1 MNAAGGQGGV
11 GAAAAAA
18 GDSTSGATLQD
29 SSSFWSQSRA
39 LGLTFAPGAFTPP
52 LPAINNPCSP
62 TVTQSARGLGMG
74 ILSRADA
81 KTDPRICHIVE
92 RRNNAWRECRYATAK
107 QIDDLLMVEMLPG
120 FKPPAE
126 TYLKDNN
133 DPGFV
138 DFSPQHCALLT
149 TPPPKP
155 PEPVGLNLIYVPPP
169 VARVE
174 VPVEPV
180 AAKPPAKPKKPP
192 VVRKPVT
199 PAGGG
204 TTLNCGTDGTPMCV
218 AKPKKPIALG
228 GASEVRS

>member
-1 MNAAGGQGGV
+1 M
-11 GAAAAAA
+11 
-18 GDSTSGATLQD
+18 QD
-29 SSSFWSQSRA
+29 SSNFWSQSRA
-39 LGLTFAPGAFTPP
+39 LGLSFAPGAFTPP

-62 TVTQSARGLGMG
+62 TVTQSARNLGMG

-107 QIDDLLMVEMLPG
+107 QIDDLLMAEMLPG
-120 FKPPAE
+120 FTPPAE

-149 TPPPKP
+149 NPPPKP
-155 PEPVGLNLIYVPPP
+155 AEPVTLNWIYVPPP
-169 VARVE
+169 VARTE
-174 VPVEPV
+174 EPAPPP
-180 AAKPPAKPKKPP
+180 AAAVPPAKPRKPAPVKSISTKPP
-192 VVRKPVT
+192 TK
-199 PAGGG
+199 PAGGS
-204 TTLNCGTDGTPMCV
+204 TTLNCGENGTPMCV

-228 GASEVRS
+228 GGSEVRS